1 MVMFRSN
8 IGRFLDRTKSV
19 GKDGVRAYDE
29 PAALP
34 PQQPVAPPNDALL
47 KRLEEYHN
55 PLLREV
61 EENIANDLKARGL
74 TNLNDA
80 NKALIKSLAGTQLLL
95 EFERVENTIFASQVA
110 ALTFLNPRTPTQ
122 LSDIEPFYSAA
133 ASKYPKLYE
142 NKPFHDWLSYLIA
155 KTLVRVNEDGVEI
168 TVRGREY
175 LKARIDQ
182 ARPGPFFG

>member
-1 MVMFRSN
+1 MSVLAWPGVVLVAAVVFMVMFRSN

-34 PQQPVAPPNDALL
+34 PQQPVVPPNDALL

-133 ASKYPKLYE
+133 PIIFGGCCLPFMNARAVSSRFLRVGDATPGTRRTLRQIKL
-142 NKPFHDWLSYLIA
+142 
-155 KTLVRVNEDGVEI
+155 
-168 TVRGREY
+168 
-175 LKARIDQ
+175 
-182 ARPGPFFG
+182 